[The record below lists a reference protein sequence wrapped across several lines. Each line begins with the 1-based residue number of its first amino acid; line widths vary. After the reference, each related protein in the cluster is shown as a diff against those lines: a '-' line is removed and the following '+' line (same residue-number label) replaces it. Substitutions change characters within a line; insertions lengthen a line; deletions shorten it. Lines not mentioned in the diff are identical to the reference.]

1 MKAEKI
7 VVAILAALVALC
19 LILVVEWALA
29 EEGTEAWILRR
40 QATDNVLIQK
50 APGRQ
55 PYEYWRIVDNDPPCG
70 AEIRLTG
77 RQEGKWLECVCMY
90 MENEPVGWVHSGFVV
105 HDKPVP
111 CGMVA
116 TVTRP
121 VVAKESIGG
130 RDAWECV
137 AGERVKV
144 LYKSDEWSTTIWGMV
159 PTECLDFTR
168 AGAVT
173 QPRRAGWRDWTKRD
187 HLIYAVDW

>member
-1 MKAEKI
+1 M
-7 VVAILAALVALC
+7 
-19 LILVVEWALA
+19 
-29 EEGTEAWILRR
+29 
-40 QATDNVLIQK
+40 
-50 APGRQ
+50 
-55 PYEYWRIVDNDPPCG
+55 DNDPPCG

-77 RQEGKWLECVCMY
+77 RQDGKWLECVCMY
-90 MENEPVGWVHSGFVV
+90 LQSEPVGWVHSGFVV
-105 HDKPVP
+105 HDKPVL

-116 TVTRP
+116 AVTRP

-168 AGAVT
+168 TGAVT